1 MRGVSFSLQ
10 VTTGGQPGATTVPPT
25 SAPPSTLANPN
36 GPGSVI
42 TVVGNGPNVH
52 GNFVSSAADASDLWG
67 IVVVLAVIFLS
78 IAATRWVFGRG
89 GKRARRRVAGP
100 AGPPQESGR

>member
-1 MRGVSFSLQ
+1 MRSVSFPLQ
-10 VTTGGQPGATTVPPT
+10 VTIGGQPGTTLPPT

-67 IVVVLAVIFLS
+67 ILVVLAVIFVS

-89 GKRARRRVAGP
+89 RRRVAGP
-100 AGPPQESGR
+100 AGPPPESGR